1 MAFSKTLKQY
11 NEENHVL
18 QTSIIVNYFTE
29 KKVTCIQFMILALSV
44 FPKYIIDWV
53 DTTKIFEGRYLENG
67 CFHIK
72 RPEILAKLWALST
85 FCANILTNKKM
96 DYVKRRK
103 IAEAMDYLS
112 MTRTVRNYST
122 RSDMVLS
129 TRTGKRYALK
139 ICNYFSL
146 LAF

>member
-1 MAFSKTLKQY
+1 
-11 NEENHVL
+11 
-18 QTSIIVNYFTE
+18 
-29 KKVTCIQFMILALSV
+29 MILALSV

-129 TRTGKRYALK
+129 TRTGKNMPEKYRTISSCIDSMAP
-139 ICNYFSL
+139 I
-146 LAF
+146 